1 MTEPARSVISFLCHL
16 LPTTLI
22 LNMLSHNL
30 TRAEYSQDAN
40 APVRQTDSDAA
51 IARLSA
57 VKLGYLQDP
66 FIRFLVQRP
75 HLQPPRPPLINIGT
89 YVRSEAIDQLVNEWL
104 ELSSVEGKK
113 CQIVSMGAGSD
124 TRFWRISVR
133 DYLHSCFCFFFS
145 SVPFSLGSCG
155 NVENTPRQTGPHK
168 DDLATYIELDLAE
181 NTTKK
186 AMSIRKNKELSE
198 KLEGVVLGK

>member
-1 MTEPARSVISFLCHL
+1 MSMGLSDKSSVRAQQMYQRPLFTRTVRIRVAHHHCVERANIERRRVWPSGSGDTIGDQLV
-16 LPTTLI
+16 PTNT
-22 LNMLSHNL
+22 LNMFGSNL
-30 TRAEYSQDAN
+30 NRADNFQDTN
-40 APVRQTDSDAA
+40 ASVRQTDSDAA

-89 YVRSEAIDQLVNEWL
+89 YVRSEAIDRLVNEWL

-124 TRFWRISVR
+124 TRFWRINVR
-133 DYLHSCFCFFFS
+133 GFFCVFFFS
-145 SVPFSLGSCG
+145 FG
-155 NVENTPRQTGPHK
+155 
-168 DDLATYIELDLAE
+168 LAQ
-181 NTTKK
+181 
-186 AMSIRKNKELSE
+186 
-198 KLEGVVLGK
+198 

>member
-1 MTEPARSVISFLCHL
+1 MANCANICFSLDNHPGPRRVGRVVSGPIGDQIPGSPVLP
-16 LPTTLI
+16 PTTLI
-22 LNMLSHNL
+22 SDMFGSNL

-40 APVRQTDSDAA
+40 GPIRQTDSDAA

-89 YVRSEAIDQLVNEWL
+89 YVRSEAIDKLVDEWL
-104 ELSSVEGKK
+104 ELPAVDDEK

-124 TRFWRISVR
+124 TRFWRINVR
-133 DYLHSCFCFFFS
+133 GFFHRWPLLYS
-145 SVPFSLGSCG
+145 
-155 NVENTPRQTGPHK
+155 R
-168 DDLATYIELDLAE
+168 A
-181 NTTKK
+181 
-186 AMSIRKNKELSE
+186 
-198 KLEGVVLGK
+198 

>member
-1 MTEPARSVISFLCHL
+1 MAHHHCVERANIERRRVWRSGSGDTIGDQLV
-16 LPTTLI
+16 PTNT
-22 LNMLSHNL
+22 LNMFGSNL
-30 TRAEYSQDAN
+30 TRADNFQDTN
-40 APVRQTDSDAA
+40 ASVRQTDSDAA

-89 YVRSEAIDQLVNEWL
+89 YVRSEAIDRLVNEWL

-124 TRFWRISVR
+124 TRFWRINVR
-133 DYLHSCFCFFFS
+133 GSFCIFFLLLRARAVTWRTPPGRPALTRMISRLTS
-145 SVPFSLGSCG
+145 SS
-155 NVENTPRQTGPHK
+155 T
-168 DDLATYIELDLAE
+168 
-181 NTTKK
+181 
-186 AMSIRKNKELSE
+186 
-198 KLEGVVLGK
+198 